1 MKNIAIATSRP
12 HSIAQEP
19 IPLPLVTLPREHVH
33 VMHKLSCGFPSPAA
47 DYVEETLDFNVYL
60 IEHRAASF
68 VFAVTG
74 DSMID
79 AGIMDG
85 DKVVVD
91 RSVNHQHGHIVVAIV
106 DGEFTLKRL
115 HCLHGRVELHAEN
128 PAYKPMRFAD
138 GQEVQVWGVVVA
150 VVRKYRV

>member
-1 MKNIAIATSRP
+1 MKNIAITSRP
-12 HSIAQEP
+12 GTSLSQEP
-19 IPLPLVTLPREHVH
+19 LPVPLFTPVREHVH
-33 VMHKLSCGFPSPAA
+33 IMHKLSCGFPSPAA
-47 DYVEETLDFNVYL
+47 DYVEDALDLNVFL
-60 IEHRAASF
+60 IEHKAASF

-85 DKVVVD
+85 DKVIVD

-115 HCLHGRVELHAEN
+115 FNQGGIVELHAEN
-128 PAYKPMRFAD
+128 EAYKPMRFAD
-138 GQEVQVWGVVVA
+138 GQELQIWGVVVG